1 MKKLNKNQR
10 RNKEVDLDYEK
21 FGLTWE
27 GVERVES
34 SEDDWVSSILGNES
48 DAINSTLNR

>member
-1 MKKLNKNQR
+1 MLNEDR
-10 RNKEVDLDYEK
+10 TSNKEVDLEYEK

-27 GVERVES
+27 GVERDES
-34 SEDDWVSSILGNES
+34 SEDDWVSNILGNQS